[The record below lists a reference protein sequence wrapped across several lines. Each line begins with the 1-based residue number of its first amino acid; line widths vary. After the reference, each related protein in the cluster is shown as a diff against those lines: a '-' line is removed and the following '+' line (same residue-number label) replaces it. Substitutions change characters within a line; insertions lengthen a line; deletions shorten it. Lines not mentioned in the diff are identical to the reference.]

1 MILVKLDV
9 GCGSNPSGDVNI
21 DFFSCGWN
29 IQEGKFMNPRLASN
43 FVVADA
49 AFLPFRDECFDVAF
63 SSHAIEHVKDP
74 FRMLSELLRVSKKE
88 VVVRCPH
95 RRGSGAKRPHHVNY
109 LDEDWF
115 RWSLTKLG
123 YSAKFFITILDYP
136 VTSRLAL
143 ICPRNLQ
150 FLFGRN
156 ILYRVVGKVEK
167 KLFKVPFEFE
177 IQVSKSSV
185 KANCK

>member
-1 MILVKLDV
+1 MKLDV

-21 DFFSCGWN
+21 DFLSFGWN
-29 IQEGKFMNPRLASN
+29 SHEGKFMNPRLVSN

-49 AFLPFRDECFDVAF
+49 VFLPFRDGCFDVAF
-63 SSHAIEHVKDP
+63 SSHVIEHVKDP
-74 FRMLSELLRVSKKE
+74 YRMLSELLRVSKKE

-95 RRGSGAKRPHHVNY
+95 RRGSGAKRPHHINY

-115 RWSLTKLG
+115 LGSLAKLG
-123 YSAKFFITILDYP
+123 YSAKVLVTIFDYP
-136 VTSRLAL
+136 VSSRLAL
-143 ICPRNLQ
+143 ICPRKLQ

-167 KLFKVPFEFE
+167 KLLKVPFEFE
-177 IQVSKSSV
+177 IQVSKSSAT
-185 KANCK
+185 ANCK

>member
-1 MILVKLDV
+1 
-9 GCGSNPSGDVNI
+9 
-21 DFFSCGWN
+21 
-29 IQEGKFMNPRLASN
+29 MNPRLVSN

-49 AFLPFRDECFDVAF
+49 CFLPFRDECFDVAF
-63 SSHAIEHVKDP
+63 SSHVIEHVKNP
-74 FRMLSELLRVSKKE
+74 FVMLSELLRVSKQE

-95 RRGSGAKRPHHVNY
+95 RRGSGAKRLYHVNY

-115 RWSLTKLG
+115 RRAMAKLG
-123 YSAKFFITILDYP
+123 YSAKVFITIFDYP

-143 ICPRNLQ
+143 VCPKKLQ

-156 ILYRVVGKVEK
+156 IIYRVVGKVEK

-177 IQVSKSSV
+177 VQVSKISET
-185 KANCK
+185 ANYK